1 MSPNSSLNDALWIRQ
16 KAVEHTELFRDSIP
30 LIASENLMSP
40 LTKEMVISDFNNRY
54 AEGLPGHRY
63 YQGNKI
69 VDEME
74 TRVEELVK
82 TLFRAKQA
90 DVRPISGTNANQAL
104 VFAFLQPGETILTPS
119 LDSGAHISSAQFG
132 AVGMRG
138 CNIRN
143 MAFNTDL
150 MKVDVDGTRKAIL
163 AEKPKVV
170 LFGFSVFLFPA
181 PIKELKETI
190 DEVGATVWYDGAHVL
205 GLIAGRRF
213 QDPLRE
219 GADVISGSTHKT
231 FPGPQHGVIVGNTDE
246 EKWKKVRRGVFP
258 GVISN
263 HHIGAMAGLGVTA
276 AEMIEFGESYASAI
290 IQNAKTL
297 GSELHSRG
305 FKVLAEKSGFTESHT
320 LLIDVKKE
328 GGGRQVAEVL
338 ERNNIILNKNMI
350 PGDDNTKAQ
359 NPSGIRI
366 GTQEATRIGMGRS
379 EMSHIADLIQRAVK
393 GANVKDE
400 VLELKRQFQEVKYC
414 YGKERGYDFI
424 ELYR

>member
-1 MSPNSSLNDALWIRQ
+1 MPLNSSLNEALWIRQ
-16 KAVEHTELFRDSIP
+16 KAVEHTELFKNSIP

-40 LTKEMVISDFNNRY
+40 LTREMVISDFNNRY

-74 TRVEELVK
+74 TKVEELVK
-82 TLFRAKQA
+82 RLFNSKQA

-104 VFAFLQPGETILTPS
+104 VFAFLHPGETILTPS
-119 LDSGAHISSAQFG
+119 LDSGAHISSAEFG

-138 CNIRN
+138 CNIKN
-143 MAFNTDL
+143 MAFNTEE
-150 MKVDVDGTRKAIL
+150 MKVDIDGTRKAIM
-163 AEKPKVV
+163 AERPKVV

-181 PIKELKETI
+181 PIKELKDTI
-190 DEVGATVWYDGAHVL
+190 NEVGSIVWYDGAHVL
-205 GLIAGRRF
+205 GLIAGKKF

-231 FPGPQHGVIVGNTDE
+231 FPGPQHGVILGNTDDDR
-246 EKWKKVRRGVFP
+246 WKKVRRGVFP

-276 AEMIEFGESYASAI
+276 AEMMDFGESYASAI
-290 IQNAKTL
+290 IENAKTL
-297 GSELHSRG
+297 GGELYSRG
-305 FKVLAEKSGFTESHT
+305 FKVLAEKNGFTESHT
-320 LLIDVKKE
+320 LLIDVKQQ
-328 GGGRQVAEVL
+328 GGGKLVAEEL
-338 ERNNIILNKNMI
+338 ERNFIILNKNMI
-350 PGDDNTKAQ
+350 PGDTNTKAQ

-366 GTQEATRIGMGRS
+366 GTQEATRVGMGKS
-379 EMSHIADLIQRAVK
+379 EMSHIADLIDRALK
-393 GANVKDE
+393 GKDVRGE
-400 VLELKRQFQEVKYC
+400 VSDFKKGYQEIKYC
-414 YGKERGYDFI
+414 YGKDRGYDFV

>member
-1 MSPNSSLNDALWIRQ
+1 MSLDSTLNEALWIRQ
-16 KAVEHTELFRDSIP
+16 KAVEHTDLFKNSIP

-74 TRVEELVK
+74 TRVEELVRK
-82 TLFRAKQA
+82 LFKSKQA

-138 CNIRN
+138 CNIKN
-143 MAFNTDL
+143 MAFDTEN
-150 MKVDVDGTRKAIL
+150 MKVDIDGTRKAIL
-163 AEKPKVV
+163 AERPKVV

-181 PIKELKETI
+181 PIKELKDTI
-190 DEVGATVWYDGAHVL
+190 DEVGSTVWYDGAHVL
-205 GLIAGRRF
+205 GLIAGKRF
-213 QDPLRE
+213 QDPVRE

-231 FPGPQHGVIVGNTDE
+231 FPGPQHGIIVGNTDE

-276 AEMIEFGESYASAI
+276 AEMIDYGESYASAI
-290 IQNAKTL
+290 IDNAKTL
-297 GSELHSRG
+297 GRELYSRG
-305 FKVLAEKSGFTESHT
+305 FKVLAEKNGFTESHT
-320 LLIDVKKE
+320 LLIDVKSQ
-328 GGGRQVAEVL
+328 GGGKHVAEEL
-338 ERNNIILNKNMI
+338 EKNLIILNKNMI
-350 PGDDNTKAQ
+350 PGDSNTKAQ
-359 NPSGIRI
+359 DPSGIRI
-366 GTQEATRIGMGRS
+366 GTQEATRIGMGKS
-379 EMSHIADLIQRAVK
+379 EMSHIADLMDRALK
-393 GANVKDE
+393 GKNVKDE
-400 VLELKRQFQEVKYC
+400 VVELKKEFQEVKYC

-424 ELYR
+424 ELYK

>member
-1 MSPNSSLNDALWIRQ
+1 MASNSSLNEALWIRQ
-16 KAVEHTELFRDSIP
+16 KALDHTEFFRNSIP

-74 TRVEELVK
+74 LRVEDVVK
-82 TLFRAKQA
+82 RLFRSKQA

-104 VFAFLQPGETILTPS
+104 VFALLQPGETILTPS

-138 CNIRN
+138 CNIKN
-143 MAFNTDL
+143 MVFDTES
-150 MKVDVDGTRKAIL
+150 MKIDVDGTRKVIL
-163 AEKPKVV
+163 EEKPKVV

-181 PIKELKETI
+181 PVKELADAIKEI
-190 DEVGATVWYDGAHVL
+190 GATIWYDGAHVL

-219 GADVISGSTHKT
+219 GADVISASTHKT
-231 FPGPQHGVIVGNTDE
+231 FPGPQHGVILGNTDD

-276 AEMIEFGESYASAI
+276 AEMMEFGESYASAI
-290 IQNAKTL
+290 IENAKTL
-297 GSELHSRG
+297 AGELYSRG
-305 FKVLAEKSGFTESHT
+305 FKVLAEKQGFTESHT
-320 LLIDVKKE
+320 ILVDVRKQ
-328 GGGRQVAEVL
+328 GGGRHVAEVL
-338 ERNNIILNKNMI
+338 EDNFIILNKNMI
-350 PGDDNTKAQ
+350 PGDSNTKAQ
-359 NPSGIRI
+359 DPSGIRI

-379 EMSHIADLIQRAVK
+379 EMIHIADLTDRALK
-393 GANVKDE
+393 GQNVRDE
-400 VLELKRQFQEVKYC
+400 VIELKKRFQEVKYC
-414 YGKERGYDFI
+414 YGREEGYRFI

>member
-1 MSPNSSLNDALWIRQ
+1 MSFNSSLNEALWIRQ
-16 KAVEHTELFRDSIP
+16 KAVEHTELFKNSIP

-40 LTKEMVISDFNNRY
+40 LTREMVISDFNNRY

-82 TLFRAKQA
+82 RLFNSKQA

-104 VFAFLQPGETILTPS
+104 VFAFLHPGETILTPS
-119 LDSGAHISSAQFG
+119 LDSGAHISSAEFG

-138 CNIRN
+138 CNIKN
-143 MAFNTDL
+143 MAFNTEE
-150 MKVDVDGTRKAIL
+150 MKVDIDGTRKAIL

-181 PIKELKETI
+181 PIKELKDTI
-190 DEVGATVWYDGAHVL
+190 DEVGSTVWYDGAHVL
-205 GLIAGRRF
+205 GLIAGKKF

-231 FPGPQHGVIVGNTDE
+231 FPGPQHGVILGNTDDDR
-246 EKWKKVRRGVFP
+246 WKKVRRGVFP

-276 AEMIEFGESYASAI
+276 AEMMDFGESYASAI
-290 IQNAKTL
+290 IENAKTL
-297 GSELHSRG
+297 GGELYSRG
-305 FKVLAEKSGFTESHT
+305 FKVLAEKNGFTESHT
-320 LLIDVKKE
+320 LLIDVKQQ
-328 GGGRQVAEVL
+328 GGGKLVAEEL
-338 ERNNIILNKNMI
+338 EKNFIILNKNMI
-350 PGDDNTKAQ
+350 PGDTNTKAQ

-366 GTQEATRIGMGRS
+366 GTQEATRVGMGKS
-379 EMSHIADLIQRAVK
+379 EMSHIADLIDRALK
-393 GANVKDE
+393 GKDVRGE
-400 VLELKRQFQEVKYC
+400 VSDFKKGYQEIKYC
-414 YGKERGYDFI
+414 YGKDRGYDFV

>member
-1 MSPNSSLNDALWIRQ
+1 MSFNSPLNEALWIRQ
-16 KAVEHTELFRDSIP
+16 KAKEHTELFRNSIP

-63 YQGNKI
+63 YQGNKM

-82 TLFRAKQA
+82 RLFNSKQA

-104 VFAFLQPGETILTPS
+104 VFALLQPRETILTPS
-119 LDSGAHISSAQFG
+119 LDSGAHISSAEFG

-138 CNIRN
+138 CNIKN
-143 MAFNTDL
+143 MIFDTEN
-150 MKVDVDGTRKAIL
+150 MKVDVDGTRKVLL
-163 AEKPKVV
+163 AERPKVV

-181 PIKELKETI
+181 PIRELKDTI
-190 DEVGATVWYDGAHVL
+190 DEVGSSVWYDGAHVL
-205 GLIAGRRF
+205 GLIAGKKF

-231 FPGPQHGVIVGNTDE
+231 FPGPQHGVILGNTDD
-246 EKWKKVRRGVFP
+246 EKWKRVRRGVFP

-263 HHIGAMAGLGVTA
+263 HHIGAMAGLGVSA

-290 IQNAKTL
+290 IENAKML
-297 GSELHSRG
+297 GGELYSRG
-305 FKVLAEKSGFTESHT
+305 FKVLAEKNGFTESHT
-320 LLIDVKKE
+320 LLIDVKDK
-328 GGGRQVAEVL
+328 GGGKQVAEEL
-338 ERNNIILNKNMI
+338 EKNFIILNKNMI
-350 PGDDNTKAQ
+350 PGDTNTKAQ

-366 GTQEATRIGMGRS
+366 GTQEATRIGMGKS
-379 EMSHIADLIQRAVK
+379 EMSHIADLIDRTLKGNDVK
-393 GANVKDE
+393 EEVK
-400 VLELKRQFQEVKYC
+400 ELKRGFQEVRYC
-414 YGKERGYDFI
+414 FGKERGYDFI
-424 ELYR
+424 ELYK

>member
-1 MSPNSSLNDALWIRQ
+1 MSFDSSLNEALWIRQ
-16 KAVEHTELFRDSIP
+16 KAVEHTELFKNSIP

-40 LTKEMVISDFNNRY
+40 LTREMVISDFNNRY

-82 TLFRAKQA
+82 RLFNSKQA

-104 VFAFLQPGETILTPS
+104 VFAFLRPGETILTPS
-119 LDSGAHISSAQFG
+119 LDSGAHISSAEFG

-138 CNIRN
+138 CNIKN
-143 MAFNTDL
+143 MAFNTEE
-150 MKVDVDGTRKAIL
+150 MKVDIDGTRKAIL

-181 PIKELKETI
+181 PIKELKDTI
-190 DEVGATVWYDGAHVL
+190 NEVGSTIWYDGAHVL
-205 GLIAGRRF
+205 GLIAGKKF

-219 GADVISGSTHKT
+219 GADVISASTHKT
-231 FPGPQHGVIVGNTDE
+231 FPGPQHGVIVGNTDDE
-246 EKWKKVRRGVFP
+246 RWKKVRRGVFP

-276 AEMIEFGESYASAI
+276 AEMMDFGESYASAI
-290 IQNAKTL
+290 IENAKTL
-297 GSELHSRG
+297 GAELYSRG
-305 FKVLAEKSGFTESHT
+305 FKVLAEKNGFTESHT
-320 LLIDVKKE
+320 LLIDVKE
-328 GGGRQVAEVL
+328 QGGGKRVAEEL
-338 ERNNIILNKNMI
+338 EKNFIILNKNMI
-350 PGDDNTKAQ
+350 PGDTNTKAQ

-366 GTQEATRIGMGRS
+366 GTQEATRVGMGKS
-379 EMSHIADLIQRAVK
+379 EMSHVADLIDRALK
-393 GANVKDE
+393 GKE
-400 VLELKRQFQEVKYC
+400 VREEVSDFKKGYQEIKYC
-414 YGKERGYDFI
+414 YGKDRGYEFI